1 IGASGRVGN
10 MLVKKLFQEK
20 HSVVGA
26 TRQDKELFDSQNY
39 TQINLDLLAD
49 VEEIENTIHNNLDA
63 IYFVSGSGGKNL
75 LQVDLHG
82 AIKTM
87 QVAEKISVKR
97 YIMLSS
103 LFTLEPKRWNEQYL
117 KGITNYNI
125 AKRYADLWLINNT
138 ALDYS
143 ILQAGLLKEIKG
155 SGKIK
160 VNVENPG
167 ENSIEN
173 VATTLVE
180 VLENQ
185 SASKKVITMHDGDKT
200 IKEAISEL

>member
-1 IGASGRVGN
+1 
-10 MLVKKLFQEK
+10 QEK
-20 HSVVGA
+20 HSVVGT
-26 TRQDKELFDSQNY
+26 TRQDKKLFY

-49 VEEIENTIHNNLDA
+49 VEEIENTIPNNLDA

-125 AKRYADLWLINNT
+125 
-138 ALDYS
+138 
-143 ILQAGLLKEIKG
+143 
-155 SGKIK
+155 
-160 VNVENPG
+160 
-167 ENSIEN
+167 
-173 VATTLVE
+173 
-180 VLENQ
+180 
-185 SASKKVITMHDGDKT
+185 
-200 IKEAISEL
+200 

>member
-1 IGASGRVGN
+1 

>member
-1 IGASGRVGN
+1 

-20 HSVVGA
+20 HSVVGT
-26 TRQDKELFDSQNY
+26 TRQDKKLFDSQNY

-49 VEEIENTIHNNLDA
+49 VEEIENTIPNNLDA

-87 QVAEKISVKR
+87 KVAKNKNINR
-97 YIMLSS
+97 YILLSS
-103 LFTLEPKRWNEQYL
+103 VFSLQPKRWEEKYL
-117 KGITNYNI
+117 KDITDYNI
-125 AKRYADLWLINNT
+125 AKHYADLWLINNT
-138 ALDYS
+138 NLNYT
-143 ILQAGLLKEIKG
+143 ILQPGLLKEIKG